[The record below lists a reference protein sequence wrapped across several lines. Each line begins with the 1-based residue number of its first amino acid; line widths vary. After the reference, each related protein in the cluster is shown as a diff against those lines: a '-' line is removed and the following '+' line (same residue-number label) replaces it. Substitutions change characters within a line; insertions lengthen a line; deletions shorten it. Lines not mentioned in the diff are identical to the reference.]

1 MQDQDST
8 ALTHT
13 RATLRAFNW
22 SLAIRGF
29 FETICGNL
37 NYVFTAYAL
46 ALGVTKESMGVF
58 VSMLSFASVVQILG
72 AVAMNRVRDRK
83 RLVIGLGL
91 AEAAATVCMA
101 CMVPFVPAGARAF
114 AFAAIIFCKAACA
127 QLAAP
132 VKEDWLASSVPGGL
146 RGRYLGKRFQIYSAC
161 TLAAYVAT
169 GLIGDLIDGMPEGS
183 RLAGLAALLTVGGL
197 LGAAS
202 VIPLARAHM
211 SDAVT
216 AARLRLGSLPLML
229 RDRRFLLYIAGVA
242 IVNLPFY
249 FVIPYYQAFNIEVL
263 KLPKTVITAMLIA
276 SGAMRLILSPAWGR
290 YLDCHGPRRT
300 LLIVAILY
308 VAFFFVYLSS
318 AAMGVVAVF
327 AAWIIGGIGDAAY
340 LIAAPAALYA
350 ILPKAESRQAYF
362 VFNNQIGTLFSGV
375 GALVAVPILTALSG
389 LSLRVGPYSLG
400 QFHLLFLGCGLLMIP
415 CVLGSLLFAGKQ
427 GAGERVGSS
436 RPV

>member
-1 MQDQDST
+1 MQDRDTT
-8 ALTHT
+8 ALART
-13 RATLRAFNW
+13 RATLRAFTWNV
-22 SLAIRGF
+22 SIRGF

-37 NYVFTAYAL
+37 NFVFTAFAL
-46 ALGVTKESMGVF
+46 ALGVTIESMGIF
-58 VSMLSFASVVQILG
+58 VSMLSFASVIQILG
-72 AVAMNRVRDRK
+72 GAAMNRVRDRK

-91 AEAAATVCMA
+91 GEAAATVCMA
-101 CMVPFVPAGARAF
+101 CLVPFFPAGTRAI

-132 VKEDWLASSVPGGL
+132 VKEDWLASSIPGRL
-146 RGRYLGKRFQIYSAC
+146 RGRYLGKRAQIYSAC

-169 GLIGDLIDGMPEGS
+169 GMLGDLIDRLPPSG
-183 RLAGLAALLTVGGL
+183 RLAGFAALLAAGGL

-249 FVIPYYQAFNIEVL
+249 LVMPYYQAFHIEVM
-263 KLPKTVITAMLIA
+263 KLPKIVITAILIA
-276 SGAMRLILSPAWGR
+276 GGAMRLILSPAWGR
-290 YLDCHGPRRT
+290 YVDRHGPRRT

-308 VAFFFVYLSS
+308 VAFFFVYVSS
-318 AAMGVVAVF
+318 AAAGVVAVF

-340 LIAAPAALYA
+340 LIAAPAALYG
-350 ILPKAESRQAYF
+350 ILPRAESRQAYF

-389 LSLRVGPYSLG
+389 TTLRMGPFSLG

-415 CVLGSLLFAGKQ
+415 CVLGSLLFMGKQ
-427 GAGERVGSS
+427 VRTSEAESGAR
-436 RPV
+436 